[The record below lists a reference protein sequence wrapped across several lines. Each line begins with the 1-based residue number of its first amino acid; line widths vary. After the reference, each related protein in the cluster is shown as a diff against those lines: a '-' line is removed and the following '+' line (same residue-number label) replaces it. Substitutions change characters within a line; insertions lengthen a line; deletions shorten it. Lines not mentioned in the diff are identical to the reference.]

1 MKTLI
6 LATMNARNFT
16 ALILSVGVLF
26 VLGFACGGSGTPPPS
41 EYVGAWTGN
50 DGSTITIR
58 ADGSGDY
65 KSGGTTVTNGS
76 VEIDDAKKELTIKLV
91 GIGPTLKID
100 KEPSGNKMTL
110 GGVVY
115 TKGGGSS
122 DTKSDTKSDSKSD
135 AKPEIPSKDK
145 LQTLVKTSFMDFSDA
160 VQAEDFTDFNKKVAK
175 VWQEQTSPD
184 EMKDAFKVF
193 VDNKADYNFKRAIAS
208 LDATFSPEPTIGKVL
223 DLDALILKGY
233 YPTSPARANFELK
246 YVMEDGNWKL
256 VGINIKTEI
265 KK

>member
-6 LATMNARNFT
+6 VATMNARNLT
-16 ALILSVGVLF
+16 ALMLTIGVLF
-26 VLGFACGGSGTPPPS
+26 VLGFACGGDGTPPPS

-100 KEPSGNKMTL
+100 KAPSGNKMTL
-110 GGVVY
+110 SGVAY
-115 TKGGGSS
+115 TKPGGSS
-122 DTKSDTKSDSKSD
+122 DTKSDVKL
-135 AKPEIPSKDK
+135 EIPSKDK

-193 VDNKADYNFKRAIAS
+193 VENKKDYNFKRAIAS

-233 YPTSPARANFELK
+233 YPTSPAQANFEMK
-246 YVMEDGNWKL
+246 YVMDDGTWKL
-256 VGINIKTEI
+256 VGINIKTQI
-265 KK
+265 K

>member
-1 MKTLI
+1 
-6 LATMNARNFT
+6 MNNNRFRLVSGKNAASLVI
-16 ALILSVGVLF
+16 ALGILF
-26 VLGFACGGSGTPPPS
+26 VMGLACGSSKPAPP

-65 KSGGTTVTNGS
+65 KSGGTEVTNGS
-76 VEIDDAKKELTIKLV
+76 VEIDDAKKELTLKLV

-100 KEPSGNKMTL
+100 KAPSGNKMTL
-110 GGVVY
+110 SGVAY
-115 TKGGGSS
+115 TKSGGSS
-122 DTKSDTKSDSKSD
+122 DTKNSTSD

-175 VWQEQTSPD
+175 VWQDQTSPD

-193 VDNKADYNFKRAIAS
+193 VDNKKDYNFKRAIAS
-208 LDATFSPEPTIGKVL
+208 LDATFTPEPTMGKVL

-233 YPTSPARANFELK
+233 YPTSPAQANFEMK
-246 YVMEDGNWKL
+246 YVMDDGTWKL
-256 VGINIKTEI
+256 VGINIKTQI
-265 KK
+265 K